1 MLTSLVALKLVA
13 ILVLSMPMVT
23 TTIVYGQQ
31 QQQQQQQ
38 QSGTTNTSP
47 SGIEVSLQPV
57 YRDG

>member
-38 QSGTTNTSP
+38 SGTTNTSP